1 MVGTRRGGTDS
12 SRHVS
17 GATRRRQAIQAACA
31 EATAQAETVALAEA
45 AAGRAERE
53 LRRENARLHRQLT
66 AVRGQYRR
74 LEGFVSELEQL
85 AVAADG
91 VHKGRD
97 SGPGRKISVGDGG
110 KCRSATASGEV
121 KGISSRN
128 HSTTVLENHI
138 TFAELNQN
146 QDPIL
151 FRGLK
156 KQSVLA
162 GSLSDH
168 QSSIELS
175 APPISSEPWP
185 HFSQPSLEQLQE
197 MVQLIQS
204 DRDAAAAAAL
214 QPPAPSPLLCRT
226 VPPEFYAERS
236 LVRYRRPPVLVR
248 LQPVQQHQVSFNTSG
263 QVALRALTAVQVAD
277 ELHRQLPP
285 PLVQQLT
292 GVRVLTDAVYISTAT
307 ADQVAALLR
316 CRLTVRGLPVT
327 LRDESDAAH
336 VLLLTGVPHYVGDA
350 GVLAVAAA
358 FGTPRGLPE
367 RRIYRGVATGER
379 LVRLRL
385 NDDTSNRLP
394 PGLTLAGLRLTL
406 RLLPID
412 QLDSLPLDASEAPPT
427 VRPPDGLPRSPPP
440 RYSQAVCD
448 GPGRGPGAPSEETLV
463 KRVIESV
470 PRTPSAD
477 QPRWAERPAATAP
490 TRERA
495 PHQAGYPVWPLP
507 EVDHL
512 ASSLGVL
519 LLARPQTNGS
529 LVYQSPDGRD
539 AARAGRRETAEW
551 TVRAASPGPSAR
563 LERRPRPGL
572 RELDMSLEQ
581 LSSVSSGRS
590 DAGETDDSVSPQD
603 GSELPWCGCWGNG
616 CF

>member
-1 MVGTRRGGTDS
+1 MVRSRNRGEPERAGAGAGAGAELGPSPARSHASSDGGLTPLPPALSGWGEIEHCIICRQGAEVGVATIAEIRARRAAAEHPQTDNEGTRFAAWSEQDWHGRRSAGDRCDHGGRPVS
-12 SRHVS
+12 SLTVCLTAPLSATETGWVAAQGARCSELRCSSVS
-17 GATRRRQAIQAACA
+17 SPNCCCRLQRLNQAIQAACA

-85 AVAADG
+85 AAAADG
-91 VHKGRD
+91 THKGRD
-97 SGPGRKISVGDGG
+97 SGP
-110 KCRSATASGEV
+110 
-121 KGISSRN
+121 
-128 HSTTVLENHI
+128 
-138 TFAELNQN
+138 
-146 QDPIL
+146 
-151 FRGLK
+151 
-156 KQSVLA
+156 
-162 GSLSDH
+162 
-168 QSSIELS
+168 
-175 APPISSEPWP
+175 
-185 HFSQPSLEQLQE
+185 
-197 MVQLIQS
+197 
-204 DRDAAAAAAL
+204 
-214 QPPAPSPLLCRT
+214 
-226 VPPEFYAERS
+226 PEFYAERG

-248 LQPVQQHQVSFNTSG
+248 LQPVQQHQVSFNTGG
-263 QVALRALTAVQVAD
+263 QTRCTSA
-277 ELHRQLPP
+277 P
-285 PLVQQLT
+285 
-292 GVRVLTDAVYISTAT
+292 AT

-327 LRDESDAAH
+327 LHDESDAAH

-367 RRIYRGVATGER
+367 RRVYRGVATGER

-385 NDDTSNRLP
+385 NDGTSNRLP

-412 QLDSLPLDASEAPPT
+412 QLDSLP
-427 VRPPDGLPRSPPP
+427 
-440 RYSQAVCD
+440 
-448 GPGRGPGAPSEETLV
+448 
-463 KRVIESV
+463 
-470 PRTPSAD
+470 
-477 QPRWAERPAATAP
+477 
-490 TRERA
+490 
-495 PHQAGYPVWPLP
+495 
-507 EVDHL
+507 
-512 ASSLGVL
+512 
-519 LLARPQTNGS
+519 TNGS

-551 TVRAASPGPSAR
+551 TVRAASPGLSAR

-581 LSSVSSGRS
+581 LSSGSSGRS
-590 DAGETDDSVSPQD
+590 DAGETGDSVSPQD